1 LFTHVFSL
9 LSLFFP
15 LVFTGVSLKIQAG
28 QTVALIGTSG
38 SGKSTVIQLMER
50 FYDPIRRVDTTT
62 GSNAASN
69 AATDRVPAIDVVV
82 ENKLEE
88 KTNSNSSISTNG
100 RILLDGRDMKNLDL
114 KWLRSNV
121 GLVGQEPRLFQ
132 GTIAENIAMGKTSGD
147 PATQEEIE
155 SAARSSNAH
164 DFIMKI
170 GGYQTDVG
178 PGGSKLSGG
187 QKQRVAIARAIIKN
201 PKILL
206 LDEATSALDNES
218 EKIVQASLDA
228 LLADKTSTRTTII
241 IAHRLSTIRDCDQI
255 FVLDRDWND
264 KSASA
269 GSIVVEKGTHDE
281 LMALSGKYMNLRNAF
296 DGGDESSTAEE

>member
-1 LFTHVFSL
+1 MDEFKGQVTLEDIHFAY
-9 LSLFFP
+9 P
-15 LVFTGVSLKIQAG
+15 ERKDADVFTGMSLKIQAG

-69 AATDRVPAIDVVV
+69 AATDRVSAIDVVV

-132 GTIAENIAMGKTSGD
+132 GTIAENIAMGKTSSV
-147 PATQEEIE
+147 ATQADIE
-155 SAARSSNAH
+155 HAAKAANAH

-170 GGYQTDVG
+170 GGYDVDVG
-178 PGGSKLSGG
+178 PGGSKLSG
-187 QKQRVAIARAIIKN
+187 
-201 PKILL
+201 
-206 LDEATSALDNES
+206 
-218 EKIVQASLDA
+218 
-228 LLADKTSTRTTII
+228 
-241 IAHRLSTIRDCDQI
+241 
-255 FVLDRDWND
+255 
-264 KSASA
+264 
-269 GSIVVEKGTHDE
+269 
-281 LMALSGKYMNLRNAF
+281 
-296 DGGDESSTAEE
+296 